1 MIDAQQVS
9 VLVALAVGAFAIAAR
24 RARLQGDDERSI
36 AFQSGLELVV
46 DDGRGERA
54 ISTGRIALIGRAP
67 NADVRLAE
75 PQVSRLHARI
85 EARNDGVFVEDL
97 GSRNGTAC
105 NGEPV
110 MAPTRIEPGDELLI
124 GNARVVFAG
133 IGTWR

>member
-1 MIDAQQVS
+1 MVDAQQVS
-9 VLVALAVGAFAIAAR
+9 VLVASAVAGFGLLAR
-24 RARLQGDDERSI
+24 RAPLQGDDERSI
-36 AFQSGLELVV
+36 AFESGLEFLI

-54 ISTGRIALIGRAP
+54 ISTGRIALVGRAP
-67 NADVRLAE
+67 NADLRLAE

-85 EARNDGVFVEDL
+85 EARNDGVYVEDL

-110 MAPTRIEPGDELLI
+110 TAPTRIEPGDELLI